1 MSTRVI
7 TLLAVFGAL
16 AVGAARAQVV
26 LAPTIFHTADLPSN
40 AITNFIVACPPGHV
54 AVSAGVFRP
63 APGTTLLASR
73 PVTLRAY
80 SFRVGNPVKHAR
92 QHVTVSNACRKVRA
106 PGSAPLVLRLR
117 LLRTRLVNV
126 PPGTTGSASLTCPA
140 GMVSAGSGEDL
151 DPQRRAKGF
160 LPGFGTHLSL
170 RRATASARS
179 FSFAVRNSGSTS
191 LSVVLYGSCVTVVRQ
206 PGNPRERL
214 HIRITTFTETVHPG
228 PQTIVR
234 RCPRGWVSVA
244 AGFALHSPLTSLTG
258 AAAVGVG
265 GRWSLVSDAR
275 GPAAVDLQLS
285 CARLAAD

>member
-26 LAPTIFHTADLPSN
+26 LAPSIFHTADLPSN
-40 AITNFIVACPPGHV
+40 AITSFTVACPPGHV
-54 AVSAGVFRP
+54 AVSAGVFKP
-63 APGTTLLASR
+63 APGTTLLAGR
-73 PVTLRAY
+73 PVR
-80 SFRVGNPVKHAR
+80 
-92 QHVTVSNACRKVRA
+92 
-106 PGSAPLVLRLR
+106 
-117 LLRTRLVNV
+117 
-126 PPGTTGSASLTCPA
+126 SASLTCPA

-179 FSFAVRNSGSTS
+179 FSFAVRNTGGTS

-214 HIRITTFTETVHPG
+214 HIRLTTFTETVHPG

-234 RCPRGWVSVA
+234 RCPRGWFSVA

-265 GRWSLVSDAR
+265 GRWSLVSDASGSAR
-275 GPAAVDLQLS
+275 ADLQLS
-285 CARLAAD
+285 CARLAVG